1 MAKQV
6 NTMSTNQTTNAAEA
20 NVAKRIFNLIILDE
34 SGSMHGLEKMCVD
47 GVNETIQTIKNASKA
62 NPDQKQMFSFITF
75 SGMAMGELPIRVK
88 TYLEEITNVDEF
100 PVTAYAPNGCTP
112 LFDAM
117 GIALTELEKKVTDDD
132 IALVTVITDGYENAS
147 RMYSQKA
154 IQNLVSR
161 LDERGWVFTYIGA
174 NQDAMYESSKVGIK
188 NSLNFCADEE
198 GMKKMWEKERRSR
211 DMFYQKSSYKRMN
224 DEDLKENYFNNDN
237 E

>member
-1 MAKQV
+1 
-6 NTMSTNQTTNAAEA
+6 MSTNQTTNATKA

-62 NPDQKQMFSFITF
+62 NPDQKQMFSFVTF
-75 SGMAMGELPIRVK
+75 SGSAMGELPIRVK
-88 TYLEEITNVDEF
+88 TYLEEITKVEEF

>member
-6 NTMSTNQTTNAAEA
+6 NTMSTNQTTNAAKA

-75 SGMAMGELPIRVK
+75 SGRAMGELPIRVK

-161 LDERGWVFTYIGA
+161 QDERGWVFTYIGA

>member
-1 MAKQV
+1 
-6 NTMSTNQTTNAAEA
+6 MSTNQTTNAAKA

-34 SGSMHGLEKMCVD
+34 SGSMYGREKMCVD

-75 SGMAMGELPIRVK
+75 SGRAMGELPIRVK

>member
-6 NTMSTNQTTNAAEA
+6 NTMNTNQTTNATKA

-62 NPDQKQMFSFITF
+62 NPDQKQMFSFVTF
-75 SGMAMGELPIRVK
+75 SGRVMNEHPIRVK
-88 TYLEEITNVDEF
+88 TYLEEITKVEEF
-100 PVTAYAPNGCTP
+100 PVEAYVPNGNTP

-147 RMYSQKA
+147 RMYSQRA

-174 NQDAMYESSKVGIK
+174 NQDAMYESSKIGIK
-188 NSLNFCADEE
+188 NSMNFCADEE
-198 GMKKMWEKERRSR
+198 GMKRMWEKERRSR
-211 DMFYQKSSYKRMN
+211 GMFYQKSSYMKKG
-224 DEDLKENYFNNDN
+224 DGGLKENYFDNDN

>member
-1 MAKQV
+1 
-6 NTMSTNQTTNAAEA
+6 MSTNQTTDAAKA

-34 SGSMHGLEKMCVD
+34 SGSMYGLEKMCVD

-75 SGMAMGELPIRVK
+75 SGRAMGELPIRVK

-154 IQNLVSR
+154 IHDLVSR

>member
-1 MAKQV
+1 
-6 NTMSTNQTTNAAEA
+6 
-20 NVAKRIFNLIILDE
+20 
-34 SGSMHGLEKMCVD
+34 
-47 GVNETIQTIKNASKA
+47 
-62 NPDQKQMFSFITF
+62 
-75 SGMAMGELPIRVK
+75 MGELPIRVK

-154 IQNLVSR
+154 IQDLVSR

-237 E
+237 Q

>member
-6 NTMSTNQTTNAAEA
+6 NTMSTNQTTNAAKA

-34 SGSMHGLEKMCVD
+34 SGSMYGLEKMCVD

-75 SGMAMGELPIRVK
+75 SGRAMGELPIRVK

-132 IALVTVITDGYENAS
+132 IALVTVITDGYENTS

-161 LDERGWVFTYIGA
+161 QDERGWVFTYIGA